1 MQDRFNEKEQ
11 LLQKQ
16 SEEKMI
22 EIRDELEGKKKEL
35 TEQSETLEK
44 LKRQT
49 T

>member
-22 EIRDELEGKKKEL
+22 EVQGELEGKKKEL
-35 TEQSETLEK
+35 AEQSETLEK

>member
-35 TEQSETLEK
+35 AEQSETL
-44 LKRQT
+44 
-49 T
+49 